1 MGGAK
6 NRRHMKVVFFH
17 RKPRPNFNFSV
28 ENLFK
33 QVRRALPREVE
44 WEVKEARYF
53 SQGFFKRLY
62 IAIEA
67 VFRQKDVNHITG
79 DINFIAILLR
89 GKRTVLTMLDMGLMN
104 RPDGLARLILKWFW
118 ITLPAKRVAI
128 ITTISE
134 ATKTELL
141 KFVKI
146 DSARVKVVYVPISD
160 KFVPTPRTFDKE
172 MPTILQ
178 IGTKPNKNVL
188 RLVKA
193 LKGIRCRLE
202 IVGEVNHELSEALHE
217 NAIVYSASKNLSN
230 EEVLEKYKNCDI
242 LSFVSTYEGFGMPI
256 VEANAIGR
264 VVVTSNVLSMPEV
277 AGNAA
282 HLVDPFEVESI
293 RSGIIK
299 VISDDH
305 YRDGLIKNGF
315 ENQKRFD
322 VQNIAMEYTEIY
334 RTLTRGYNEKH

>member
-1 MGGAK
+1 
-6 NRRHMKVVFFH
+6 MKVVFFH
-17 RKPRPNFNFSV
+17 RKPRPNLNFSV

-33 QVRRALPREVE
+33 QVRSALPGEVQ

-104 RPDGLARLILKWFW
+104 RPDGFARTILKWFW
-118 ITLPAKRVAI
+118 IILPAKRATI

-146 DSARVKVVYVPISD
+146 DPTKVRVVYVPISD
-160 KFVPTPRTFDKE
+160 KFIPTPRNFNKE

-193 LKGIRCRLE
+193 LKGIRCKLE
-202 IVGEVNHELSEALHE
+202 IVGEVSDELSQTLSH

-230 EEVLEKYKNCDI
+230 EEVLEKYKECDI

-264 VVVTSNVLSMPEV
+264 VVVTSNLLSMPEV

-282 HLVDPFEVESI
+282 HLVDPFDVESI
-293 RSGIIK
+293 RNGIVK
-299 VISDDH
+299 VIKDDH
-305 YRDGLIKNGF
+305 YRDRLISNGF
-315 ENQKRFD
+315 ENHKRFD
-322 VQNIAMEYTEIY
+322 VRNIAMEYTQIY
-334 RTLTRGYNEKH
+334 RTLTTTK